1 MFRKIVLLAMITC
14 TQISIYAQTTPVNEN
29 LEPKDFQQKL
39 KSTKSGVL
47 VDVRTPEEVQQG
59 IIKGAVNLDYRSE
72 DFKKQL
78 SKLDKE
84 KTYFLYCAAGGRG
97 SKAADMMEELGF
109 KRVYNLDGGLTAWQ
123 EEGLPV
129 EKK

>member
-1 MFRKIVLLAMITC
+1 MYRRIILLAMITC
-14 TQISIYAQTTPVNEN
+14 AQLSIYAQTTPVNEN
-29 LEPKDFQQKL
+29 LEPKDFLQKL
-39 KSTKSGVL
+39 ESTKNAVL

-59 IIKGAVNLDYRSE
+59 AIKGAVNLDYRSKN
-72 DFKKQL
+72 FKQQV

-84 KTYFLYCAAGGRG
+84 KTYFLYCAAGVRG
-97 SKAADMMEELGF
+97 SKAADIMEELGF
-109 KRVYNLDGGLTAWQ
+109 KQVYNLDGGITAWK

>member
-1 MFRKIVLLAMITC
+1 MYRKIILLAMITC
-14 TQISIYAQTTPVNEN
+14 AHVILYAQTSQVNEN

-39 KSTKSGVL
+39 KSTKNAVL

-59 IIKGAVNLDYRSE
+59 VIKGAVNLDYRSE
-72 DFKKQL
+72 NFKQQV
-78 SKLDKE
+78 SKLDKD
-84 KTYFLYCAAGGRG
+84 KSYFLYCAAGGRG